1 MGDDDTS
8 QDFTR
13 LVNGNASQGD
23 RHVTTPKSHH
33 KHPRQE
39 TGRSPPS
46 TGKGKQQTLDTII
59 PWPSSYDGYDH
70 PFKTVLERN
79 QEKECAQLKQKLLNA
94 YGYSNGYLDAGHSD
108 SPATDATTDSD
119 ALSQGDDVM
128 MTSPQ
133 IAVPATDDAE
143 FPRDNSMASVTD
155 RKNLSPR
162 SAKIEQI
169 RRKRGRKSKSDLEL
183 LASAKA
189 AERIRQREE
198 KKRKNKLLKQ
208 ESTNPYLQENA
219 NNNNNNVINRP
230 KLPAHAKNVIDNRTL
245 DGLSKKEIPLNK
257 LKSSVNTYFGAA
269 DRLAQGEKFKVIA
282 KRINSEGKVQYLV
295 EWLGPVTW
303 SRNNNRKH

>member
-1 MGDDDTS
+1 MNSDDAS
-8 QDFTR
+8 NDFTT
-13 LVNGNASQGD
+13 LVNGNVFHSD
-23 RHVTTPKSHH
+23 RLATTPKSHH

-39 TGRSPPS
+39 TARSPPS
-46 TGKGKQQTLDTII
+46 SGKGKQQTLDTII
-59 PWPSSYDGYDH
+59 PWPTSYDGYDH

-94 YGYSNGYLDAGHSD
+94 YGYTNGYVDAAHSD
-108 SPATDATTDSD
+108 SQTTDATTDSD
-119 ALSQGDDVM
+119 AVSQGDDVM
-128 MTSPQ
+128 VTSPLV
-133 IAVPATDDAE
+133 AMAATDDAE
-143 FPRDNSMASVTD
+143 FPRDNTMESVTD

-189 AERIRQREE
+189 AERIRQRED

-208 ESTNPYLQENA
+208 EGNNPYHHLDNS
-219 NNNNNNVINRP
+219 NNNTIINKP

-245 DGLSKKEIPLNK
+245 DGLSKKEIPLTK

-282 KRINSEGKVQYLV
+282 KRINGEGKVQYLV

-303 SRNNNRKH
+303 SRSNNRKH